1 MGPSSPH
8 SARVRLAECC
18 WGSSFYQP
26 RVNLSL
32 GGFELTILLCLP
44 STGITHAPLTAS
56 GVTVILVWRSE
67 EAEMEKYGFKLKWWH
82 LGGDLQDNNGI
93 LGWQNWRTNPQGKAF
108 KAWDIW
114 NRSEVWW
121 DSASKGKHWHGGVV
135 SKQGS
140 EESCLWLLLLFLV
153 SPARGQGTQRFCDFL
168 PPES

>member
-1 MGPSSPH
+1 MRRDNRKLKGCAEQPGNLSVSVDSWPMGPSSPH

-56 GVTVILVWRSE
+56 GVTVILVWRRGV
-67 EAEMEKYGFKLKWWH
+67 AEMEKDGFKLKWWH

-93 LGWQNWRTNPQGKAF
+93 LG
-108 KAWDIW
+108 
-114 NRSEVWW
+114 
-121 DSASKGKHWHGGVV
+121 
-135 SKQGS
+135 
-140 EESCLWLLLLFLV
+140 
-153 SPARGQGTQRFCDFL
+153 
-168 PPES
+168 